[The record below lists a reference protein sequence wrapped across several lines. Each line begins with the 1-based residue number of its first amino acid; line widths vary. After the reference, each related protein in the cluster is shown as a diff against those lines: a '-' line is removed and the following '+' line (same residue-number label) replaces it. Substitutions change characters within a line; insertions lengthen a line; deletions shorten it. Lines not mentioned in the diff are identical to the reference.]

1 MASERPRELLLV
13 VGRVETMAPTADGRP
28 ADAILVRDGRIAAVG
43 SGAELRRE
51 AADGVEV
58 VDLPGTTVLPGIN
71 DSHVHVA
78 SWGATRPP
86 LALDVSPRAVG
97 SIADIAQAVRAA
109 AHRAPVDEWIRG
121 SGWHLASLAECVSG
135 ERRSPT
141 RQDLDAVAPDHP
153 VALADFSQ
161 HALWVNSRALAIAG
175 VDASTET
182 PAGGD
187 IPRDEHGEPIGILSE
202 FSAQRLVAR
211 HMPTFTREERK
222 AAIREATAE
231 LHRLGITSLTDP
243 ALGPGGGDGILGT
256 ETLRAYEELLLDG
269 ELKLRVNVLLLFGA
283 EGSGTAD
290 DVARGLREVR
300 VDSGDERWLRDA
312 GMKIFADGIPPLY
325 TSWLSEPYAGD
336 ERKGSLVIP
345 GGDDDERVAELFEM
359 VRLGHAAGRQVGIH
373 ATGDRAID
381 AVVDAFASAQRRHP
395 RDDPRHYVIHGDLAS
410 AATLRAM
417 ARHGVGLNVQP
428 QIKIGA
434 AELMAS
440 LLGEERAAYQWPN
453 RLALD
458 TGVWVAFSS
467 DAPVC
472 WPDWREGVA
481 GAVLRRSLAT
491 GAVAGPEQRI
501 TVREALHAYTV
512 GGAYQDFAEHFKGTI
527 EPGHVADLCVLE
539 ADPLEVDP
547 EDIPAIEVAAT
558 FVDGEAVFT
567 K

>member
-1 MASERPRELLLV
+1 MASEQPRELLLV
-13 VGRVETMAPTADGRP
+13 AGRVETMASAATPP
-28 ADAILVRDGRIAAVG
+28 PDALLVRDGRIAAVG
-43 SGAELRRE
+43 TGAELRRQAS
-51 AADGVEV
+51 AAVEV

-71 DSHVHVA
+71 DSHLHLA
-78 SWGATRPP
+78 AWGATRPP
-86 LALDVSPRAVG
+86 LALDVSPRAVR
-97 SIADIAQAVRAA
+97 SIAEIAEAVRAA
-109 AHRAPVDEWIRG
+109 ADRTPPGEWIRG

-135 ERRSPT
+135 DRATPT
-141 RQDLDAVAPDHP
+141 RRDLDTVAPDHP

-211 HMPTFTREERK
+211 HMPTFTRDERK

-231 LHRLGITSLTDP
+231 LHRLGITSVTDP
-243 ALGPGGGDGILGT
+243 AVGPGGGDGILGT
-256 ETLRAYEELLLDG
+256 ETLRAYEDLLRDG
-269 ELKLRVNVLLLFGA
+269 ELMLRVNVLLLFGA
-283 EGSGTAD
+283 EGSGTAH
-290 DVARGLREVR
+290 DVAAGLRNVR
-300 VDSGDERWLRDA
+300 VDSGDDRWLRDA

-325 TSWLSEPYAGD
+325 TSWLSQPYAGD
-336 ERKGSLVIP
+336 DRTGSLVIP
-345 GGDDDERVAELFEM
+345 GADDDERVAELTEM
-359 VRLGHAAGRQVGIH
+359 VRLGHAAGRQVGVH

-381 AVVDAFASAQRRHP
+381 AVVDAFASAQERHR
-395 RDDPRHYVIHGDLAS
+395 RDDTRHYVIHGDLAS
-410 AATLRAM
+410 AATLQAM
-417 ARHGVGLNVQP
+417 ARHGFGLNVQP

-434 AELMAS
+434 TELMSS
-440 LLGEERAAYQWPN
+440 LLGEERGAYQWPN

-458 TGVWVAFSS
+458 SGVWMAFSS

-481 GAVLRRSLAT
+481 GAVLRKSSAT

-501 TVREALHAYTV
+501 NVREALKAYTV

-527 EPGHVADLCVLE
+527 APGQVADLCVLA
-539 ADPLEVDP
+539 ADPFEVDP
-547 EDIPAIEVAAT
+547 EDIPAIDVVAT
-558 FVDGEAVFT
+558 FVDGQAVFT
-567 K
+567 Q